1 VLSCDPPFY
10 WFIIIGE
17 ILETVMIASSP
28 VPNHE
33 IALFDKGKPGS
44 IPQDERKSKSEK
56 QINRRKRIEKK
67 FDNENPF

>member
-1 VLSCDPPFY
+1 VFSCDPPFHR
-10 WFIIIGE
+10 FIIIGE

-33 IALFDKGKPGS
+33 NASFDKGKPGS
-44 IPQDERKSKSEK
+44 IPQNERKSKIEK

>member
-17 ILETVMIASSP
+17 ILETVIL

-33 IALFDKGKPGS
+33 IASFDKGKPGS
-44 IPQDERKSKSEK
+44 IPQGERKSKIEK